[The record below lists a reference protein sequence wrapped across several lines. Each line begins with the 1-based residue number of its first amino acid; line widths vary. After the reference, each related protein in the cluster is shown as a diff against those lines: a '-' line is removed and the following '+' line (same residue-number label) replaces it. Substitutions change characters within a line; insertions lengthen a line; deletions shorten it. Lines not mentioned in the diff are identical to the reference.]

1 MDSVLIL
8 TRKQRLRRRRTRTRA
23 ASPAEECGAEEAV
36 TDGGWA
42 CEGQRLGMGQK
53 EAVGK
58 APGKGTRA
66 GQDLRRSSFRIREN
80 WGHILALLF
89 H

>member
-1 MDSVLIL
+1 M
-8 TRKQRLRRRRTRTRA
+8 TRKRRLREPKDRDQSCEEPRRG
-23 ASPAEECGAEEAV
+23 CGAEEAV

-42 CEGQRLGMGQK
+42 CGGQRLDIGQK